1 MKIKIIV
8 TIFIVYFLSSCAYK
22 PLYKRTNLYYPHKV
36 KIVIKSKE
44 KYENNA
50 STMKLLLDEK
60 LNSKSSKD
68 SNLKLVVSIKRVVSS
83 MGINKDLSSDALMLE
98 IEAKYVFLDKKGE
111 LTSGSLKN
119 TGSFNYT
126 SNNYA
131 NIVSLED
138 TSKKLV
144 RSLSTDLADL
154 ILALSFKRTISP

>member
-1 MKIKIIV
+1 MKIKILF
-8 TIFIVYFLSSCAYK
+8 TILVVYFLNSCAYK

-50 STMKLLLDEK
+50 TTMKLLLDER
-60 LNSKSSKD
+60 LNSRSSKD
-68 SNLKLVVSIKRVVSS
+68 SNLKLVVSIERVVSS
-83 MGINKDLSSDALMLE
+83 MGINKDLSSDALMLM
-98 IEAKYVFLDKKGE
+98 IEARYVLLDKKGE

-126 SNNYA
+126 NNNYA
-131 NIVSLED
+131 NIVSMED

-144 RSLSTDLADL
+144 RSISTDLADL
-154 ILALSFKRTISP
+154 ILALSTKRKISP

>member
-1 MKIKIIV
+1 MKFKITF
-8 TIFIVYFLSSCAYK
+8 TILVVYFLSSCAYK
-22 PLYKRTNLYYPHKV
+22 PLYKIKNLYYPHKV

-68 SNLKLVVSIKRVVSS
+68 SNLKLVVSIERVVTS
-83 MGINKDLSSDALMLE
+83 MGINKDLSSDALLLV
-98 IEAKYVFLDKKGE
+98 IEARYIFLDKKGE
-111 LTSGSLKN
+111 LASGKLRN

-126 SNNYA
+126 NNNYA
-131 NIVSLED
+131 NIVSMED

-144 RSLSTDLADL
+144 KSLSTDLADL
-154 ILALSFKRTISP
+154 ILALSTKRKIRP

>member
-1 MKIKIIV
+1 MKIKILF
-8 TIFIVYFLSSCAYK
+8 TIFVVYFFSSCAYK

-50 STMKLLLDEK
+50 STMKLLLDKK

-68 SNLKLVVSIKRVVSS
+68 SNLKLVVSFDRVVYS
-83 MGINKDLSSDALMLE
+83 MGIKKDLSSDARM
-98 IEAKYVFLDKKGE
+98 IAIDANYVFFDKKGK
-111 LTSGSLKN
+111 LTSGSLRN

-126 SNNYA
+126 NNNYA

-144 RSLSTDLADL
+144 RSLSNDLADL
-154 ILALSFKRTISP
+154 ILALSAKRKVNP

>member
-1 MKIKIIV
+1 MKTKIIF
-8 TIFIVYFLSSCAYK
+8 TIFVVYFLSSCAYK
-22 PLYKRTNLYYPHKV
+22 PLYKMTNLYYPHKV

-68 SNLKLVVSIKRVVSS
+68 SNLKLIVSIKRVVSS

-98 IEAKYVFLDKKGE
+98 IEARYVFLDKKGE
-111 LTSGSLKN
+111 LTSGSLSN

-126 SNNYA
+126 NNNYA
-131 NIVSLED
+131 NIVSMED

-154 ILALSFKRTISP
+154 ILALSVKRKISP

>member
-1 MKIKIIV
+1 MKTKIIF
-8 TIFIVYFLSSCAYK
+8 TIFVVYFLSSCAYK
-22 PLYKRTNLYYPHKV
+22 PLYKMTNLYYPHKV

-50 STMKLLLDEK
+50 STMKLLLNEK

-68 SNLKLVVSIKRVVSS
+68 SNLKLIVSIERVVSS
-83 MGINKDLSSDALMLE
+83 MGINKDLSSDARMLG
-98 IEAKYVFLDKKGE
+98 IEVRYVFLDKKGE
-111 LTSGSLKN
+111 LTSGSLSN

-126 SNNYA
+126 NNNYA
-131 NIVSLED
+131 NIVSIED

-154 ILALSFKRTISP
+154 ILALSTKRKIVP

>member
-1 MKIKIIV
+1 MKIKILF
-8 TIFIVYFLSSCAYK
+8 TIFVVYLFSSCAYK
-22 PLYKRTNLYYPHKV
+22 PLYKRANLYYPHKV

-50 STMKLLLDEK
+50 STMKLLLDKK

-68 SNLKLVVSIKRVVSS
+68 SNLKLIVSIERIVSS
-83 MGINKDLSSDALMLE
+83 MGINKDLSSDALMLV

-126 SNNYA
+126 NNNYA
-131 NIVSLED
+131 NIVSIED
-138 TSKKLV
+138 TSRKLV

-154 ILALSFKRTISP
+154 ILALSVKRKINP

>member
-1 MKIKIIV
+1 
-8 TIFIVYFLSSCAYK
+8 
-22 PLYKRTNLYYPHKV
+22 
-36 KIVIKSKE
+36 
-44 KYENNA
+44 
-50 STMKLLLDEK
+50 MKLLLDEK

-68 SNLKLVVSIKRVVSS
+68 SNLKLIVSIERIVSS
-83 MGINKDLSSDALMLE
+83 MGINKDLTSDALMLV

-126 SNNYA
+126 NNNYA
-131 NIVSLED
+131 NIVSIED

-154 ILALSFKRTISP
+154 ILALSTKRKISP

>member
-1 MKIKIIV
+1 MKTKIIF
-8 TIFIVYFLSSCAYK
+8 TIFVVYFLSSCAYK
-22 PLYKRTNLYYPHKV
+22 PLYKMTNFYYPHKV

-50 STMKLLLDEK
+50 STMKLLLDER

-68 SNLKLVVSIKRVVSS
+68 SNLKLIVSIERGVSS
-83 MGINKDLSSDALMLE
+83 MGINKDLSSDALMLVM
-98 IEAKYVFLDKKGE
+98 EANYIFFDKKGE
-111 LTSGSLKN
+111 LSSGRLRN

-126 SNNYA
+126 NNNYA

-154 ILALSFKRTISP
+154 ILALSTKRKVRP

>member
-1 MKIKIIV
+1 MKFKITF
-8 TIFIVYFLSSCAYK
+8 TILVVCFLSSCAYK
-22 PLYKRTNLYYPHKV
+22 PLYKMKNLYYPHKV

-68 SNLKLVVSIKRVVSS
+68 SNLKLVVSIERVVTS
-83 MGINKDLSSDALMLE
+83 MGINKDLSSDALLLV
-98 IEAKYVFLDKKGE
+98 IEARYIFLDKKGE
-111 LTSGSLKN
+111 LASGKLRN

-126 SNNYA
+126 NNNYA
-131 NIVSLED
+131 NIVSMED

-144 RSLSTDLADL
+144 KSLSTDLADL
-154 ILALSFKRTISP
+154 ILALSTKRKIRP

>member
-1 MKIKIIV
+1 MKIKILL
-8 TIFIVYFLSSCAYK
+8 TIFVAYFLSSCAYK
-22 PLYKRTNLYYPHKV
+22 PLYKRANLYYPHKV

-50 STMKLLLDEK
+50 STLKLLLDEK

-68 SNLKLVVSIKRVVSS
+68 SNLKLVVSINRVVSG

-154 ILALSFKRTISP
+154 ILALSIKRTISP

>member
-1 MKIKIIV
+1 MKIKILF
-8 TIFIVYFLSSCAYK
+8 TIFVVYFFSSCAYK
-22 PLYKRTNLYYPHKV
+22 PLYKRENLYYPHKV

-50 STMKLLLDEK
+50 STMKLLLDKK

-68 SNLKLVVSIKRVVSS
+68 SNLKLIVSIERIVSS
-83 MGINKDLSSDALMLE
+83 MGINKDLSSDALMLV

-126 SNNYA
+126 NNNYA
-131 NIVSLED
+131 NIVSIED
-138 TSKKLV
+138 TSRKLV

-154 ILALSFKRTISP
+154 ILALSAKRKINP

>member
-1 MKIKIIV
+1 MKIKILL
-8 TIFIVYFLSSCAYK
+8 TIFVAYFLSSCAYK
-22 PLYKRTNLYYPHKV
+22 PLYKRANLYYPHKV

-68 SNLKLVVSIKRVVSS
+68 SNLKLVVSINRVVSG

-98 IEAKYVFLDKKGE
+98 IEARYVFLDKKGE
-111 LTSGSLKN
+111 LTSGSLSN

-126 SNNYA
+126 NNNYA
-131 NIVSLED
+131 NIVSMED

-154 ILALSFKRTISP
+154 ILALSTKRAISP

>member
-1 MKIKIIV
+1 MKINV
-8 TIFIVYFLSSCAYK
+8 LFTILVVYIFSSCAYK
-22 PLYKRTNLYYPHKV
+22 PLYKRANLYYPHKV

-50 STMKLLLDEK
+50 STMKLLLDKK

-68 SNLKLVVSIKRVVSS
+68 SNLKLIVSIERIVSS
-83 MGINKDLSSDALMLE
+83 MGINKDLSSDALMLV

-126 SNNYA
+126 NNNYA
-131 NIVSLED
+131 NIVSIED
-138 TSKKLV
+138 TSRKLV

-154 ILALSFKRTISP
+154 ILALSVKRKINP

>member
-50 STMKLLLDEK
+50 STLKLLLDEK

-68 SNLKLVVSIKRVVSS
+68 SNLKLVVSINRVVSG

-154 ILALSFKRTISP
+154 ILALSIKRTISP

>member
-1 MKIKIIV
+1 MKIKILF
-8 TIFIVYFLSSCAYK
+8 TILVVYFFTSCAYK

-50 STMKLLLDEK
+50 SIMKLLLDEK

-68 SNLKLVVSIKRVVSS
+68 SNLKLIVSIERVVSS
-83 MGINKDLSSDALMLE
+83 MGINKDLSSDARMLG
-98 IEAKYVFLDKKGE
+98 IEVRYVFLDKKGE
-111 LTSGSLKN
+111 LTSGSLSN

-126 SNNYA
+126 NNNYA
-131 NIVSLED
+131 NIVSIED

-154 ILALSFKRTISP
+154 ILALSTKRKIVP

>member
-1 MKIKIIV
+1 MKTKIIF
-8 TIFIVYFLSSCAYK
+8 TIFVVYFLSSCAYK
-22 PLYKRTNLYYPHKV
+22 PLYKMTNLYYPHKV

-60 LNSKSSKD
+60 LNSKSSRE
-68 SNLKLVVSIKRVVSS
+68 SNLKLVVSINRVVSS
-83 MGINKDLSSDALMLE
+83 MGINKDLSSDSLMLA
-98 IEAKYVFLDKKGE
+98 IEAKFVFLDKKGE
-111 LTSGSLKN
+111 LTSGSLRN

-126 SNNYA
+126 NNNYA

-154 ILALSFKRTISP
+154 ILAFSTKRKIRP

>member
-1 MKIKIIV
+1 MKIKIIF
-8 TIFIVYFLSSCAYK
+8 TIFVIYFLSSCAYK

-60 LNSKSSKD
+60 LNSKGSKD
-68 SNLKLVVSIKRVVSS
+68 SNLKLVVSIARVVSG
-83 MGINKDLSSDALMLE
+83 MGINKDLSSDALMVVIDARYIL
-98 IEAKYVFLDKKGE
+98 LDKRGE
-111 LTSGSLKN
+111 LTSGRLRN

-126 SNNYA
+126 NNNYA
-131 NIVSLED
+131 NIISLED

-144 RSLSTDLADL
+144 RSLSTDIADL
-154 ILALSFKRTISP
+154 ILALSTKRKISP

>member
-1 MKIKIIV
+1 MKIKILF
-8 TIFIVYFLSSCAYK
+8 TILVVYFFTSCAYK

-68 SNLKLVVSIKRVVSS
+68 SNLKLVVSIERVVTS
-83 MGINKDLSSDALMLE
+83 MGINKDLSSDALLLV
-98 IEAKYVFLDKKGE
+98 IEARYIFLDKKGE
-111 LTSGSLKN
+111 LASGKLRN

-126 SNNYA
+126 NNNYA
-131 NIVSLED
+131 NIVSMED

-144 RSLSTDLADL
+144 KSLSTDLADL
-154 ILALSFKRTISP
+154 ILALSTKRKIRP

>member
-1 MKIKIIV
+1 MKIKILF
-8 TIFIVYFLSSCAYK
+8 TIFVVCFFSSCAYK
-22 PLYKRTNLYYPHKV
+22 PLYKRENLYYPHKV

-50 STMKLLLDEK
+50 STMKLLLDKK

-68 SNLKLVVSIKRVVSS
+68 SNLKLIVSIERIVSS
-83 MGINKDLSSDALMLE
+83 MGINKDLSSDALMLV
-98 IEAKYVFLDKKGE
+98 IEAKYVFLDKKGK

-126 SNNYA
+126 NNNYA
-131 NIVSLED
+131 NIVSIED
-138 TSKKLV
+138 TSRKLV

-154 ILALSFKRTISP
+154 ILALSAKRKINP

>member
-1 MKIKIIV
+1 MKIKIIF
-8 TIFIVYFLSSCAYK
+8 TIFIIYFLSSCAYK

-68 SNLKLVVSIKRVVSS
+68 SNLKLVVSIDRIVSG
-83 MGINKDLSSDALMLE
+83 MGINKDLSSDALMLA
-98 IEAKYVFLDKKGE
+98 IEANYVFFDKKGQ
-111 LTSGSLKN
+111 LTSGKLRN

-126 SNNYA
+126 NNNYA

-144 RSLSTDLADL
+144 RSLSVDLADL
-154 ILALSFKRTISP
+154 ILALSTSRKVSP

>member
-1 MKIKIIV
+1 MKIKILL
-8 TIFIVYFLSSCAYK
+8 TIFIAYFLSSCAYK
-22 PLYKRTNLYYPHKV
+22 PLYKRANLYYPHKV

-50 STMKLLLDEK
+50 SIMKLILDEK

-68 SNLKLVVSIKRVVSS
+68 SNLKLVVSIDRIVSN
-83 MGINKDLSSDALMLE
+83 MGINKDLSSDALMLVF
-98 IEAKYVFLDKKGE
+98 EANYVFFDKKGQ
-111 LTSGSLKN
+111 LTSGKLRN

-126 SNNYA
+126 NNNYA

-144 RSLSTDLADL
+144 KSLSTDLADL
-154 ILALSFKRTISP
+154 ILALSTERKVSP

>member
-1 MKIKIIV
+1 MHISLC
-8 TIFIVYFLSSCAYK
+8 T
-22 PLYKRTNLYYPHKV
+22 KRANLYYPHKV

-50 STMKLLLDEK
+50 STMKLLLDK
-60 LNSKSSKD
+60 KFNSKSSKD
-68 SNLKLVVSIKRVVSS
+68 SNLKLIVSIERIVSS
-83 MGINKDLSSDALMLE
+83 MGINKDLSSDALMLV

-126 SNNYA
+126 NNNYA
-131 NIVSLED
+131 NIVSIED
-138 TSKKLV
+138 TSRKLV

-154 ILALSFKRTISP
+154 ILALSAKRKINP